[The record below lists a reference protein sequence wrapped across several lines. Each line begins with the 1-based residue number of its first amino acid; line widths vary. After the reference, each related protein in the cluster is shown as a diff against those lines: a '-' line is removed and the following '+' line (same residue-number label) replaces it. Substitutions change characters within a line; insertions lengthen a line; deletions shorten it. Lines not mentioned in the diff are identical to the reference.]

1 MDNKS
6 PNEFLNK
13 KIIITGA
20 SSGIGSAVATYFL
33 NSGAIVVLVGKDVES
48 MKRISAKFPDHST
61 IITCD
66 LTTDIEIYDL
76 KSSAIERLGMIDILV
91 NCAGIKFGG
100 DVEKT
105 FPQEFDYTVDVNL
118 RSVFILIKSFEK
130 FFSKNACVVNVSCL
144 YGTHPMYGVT
154 SYCMAKAGLE
164 ALTKCAAAEYAEMSL
179 RINCVTACPVLSN
192 SLRYI
197 QAPEAELQVLKEK
210 MAKNIPMGRIALPDD
225 VAKAIVFLCS
235 KRASSITGQVIKVD
249 GGRSLTTSG
258 YVHYKGIRNM
268 NSRFEPD
275 DVNILNKLDVFGLM
289 KKREYKPEELMTM
302 SDEEMNKYIEE
313 KMNQSNFSTRLF
325 DAHKRIETAYKKID
339 DNNSILYSKYSIN
352 SNFRSNENN

>member
-1 MDNKS
+1 MFKQ
-6 PNEFLNK
+6 PTNEFLNK
-13 KIIITGA
+13 RIVITGA

-33 NSGAIVVLVGKDVES
+33 NSGATVVLVGKDVES
-48 MKRISAKFPDHST
+48 LKIISSKFPDHST

-66 LTTDIEIYDL
+66 LTSDIEIYDL
-76 KSSAIERLGMIDILV
+76 KSSAIERLGMVDILI

-105 FPQEFDYTVDVNL
+105 FPQEFDYSVDVNL

-144 YGTHPMYGVT
+144 YGTNPMYGFS
-154 SYCMAKAGLE
+154 SYCMSKAGLE
-164 ALTKCAAAEYAEMSL
+164 ALTRCAAAEYAEMSL
-179 RINCVTACPVLSN
+179 RINCVSACPVMSN

-197 QAPEAELQVLKEK
+197 QAPEAENVLLKEK
-210 MAKNIPMGRIALPDD
+210 MAKNIPLGRIALPDD

-249 GGRSLTTSG
+249 GGRSLTSSG
-258 YVHYKGIRNM
+258 YVHYQGYRNM

-275 DVNILNKLDVFGLM
+275 DVNLINKIDIFGFM
-289 KKREYKPEELMTM
+289 KKKEKTIKELGEMNE
-302 SDEEMNKYIEE
+302 EEMNTFIQE
-313 KMNQSNFSTRLF
+313 KMNQSNFGTRLI
-325 DAHKRIETAYKKID
+325 DAHARIETCYKKID
-339 DNNSILYSKYSIN
+339 DNNPFLYSKYTLN
-352 SNFRSNENN
+352 NEYKSKKV